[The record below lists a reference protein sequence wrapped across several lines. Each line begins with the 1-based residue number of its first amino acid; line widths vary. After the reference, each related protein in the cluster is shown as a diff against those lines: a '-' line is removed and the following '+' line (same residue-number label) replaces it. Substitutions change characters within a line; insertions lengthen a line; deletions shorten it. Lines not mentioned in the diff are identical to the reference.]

1 MSEGEEVMAASN
13 QVGPDRASRA
23 PEGKIDRRRAVTEA
37 GFECWGV
44 YSRECATRRTLARIA
59 DKWTILIVGR
69 LTQQP
74 CRFGELRRSIEGISS
89 KVLTE
94 HLRELE
100 ADGLVTR
107 TVEPT
112 SPPSVT
118 YALTDLGHSLGALAL
133 DVKAW
138 AEEHAEQ
145 LHPRS

>member
-1 MSEGEEVMAASN
+1 MSEVE
-13 QVGPDRASRA
+13 
-23 PEGKIDRRRAVTEA
+23 KTTDRRRVVTEA

-44 YSRECATRRTLARIA
+44 YSRDCVTRRTLTRIA

-69 LTQQP
+69 LTQKP
-74 CRFGELRRSIEGISS
+74 CRFGALRRSIEGISS
-89 KVLTE
+89 KVLTD

-118 YALTDLGHSLGALAL
+118 YALTDLGRSLGRLAL
-133 DVKAW
+133 TVKAW
-138 AEEHAEQ
+138 AEDHAEAIA
-145 LHPRS
+145 RSSRRPDDPAP

>member
-1 MSEGEEVMAASN
+1 MGDE
-13 QVGPDRASRA
+13 QDR
-23 PEGKIDRRRAVTEA
+23 IDGRRAVTEP

-44 YSRECATRRTLARIA
+44 YSRDCATRRTLSRIA
-59 DKWTILIVGR
+59 DKWTILIVSR
-69 LTQQP
+69 LTQRA

-100 ADGLVTR
+100 EDGLITR

-118 YALTDLGHSLGALAL
+118 YELTELGHSLGAIAMS
-133 DVKAW
+133 VKTW
-138 AEEHAEQ
+138 AEDHADAIRG
-145 LHPRS
+145 HVV

>member
-1 MSEGEEVMAASN
+1 MDGG
-13 QVGPDRASRA
+13 QDRTD
-23 PEGKIDRRRAVTEA
+23 GRRAVTEP

-44 YSRECATRRTLARIA
+44 YSRDCATRRTLARIA

-69 LTQQP
+69 LTQRA

-89 KVLTE
+89 KVLTD

-118 YALTDLGHSLGALAL
+118 YALTELGHSLGAIAL
-133 DVKAW
+133 SVRIW
-138 AEEHAEQ
+138 AEEHADAI
-145 LHPRS
+145 RGRAG

>member
-1 MSEGEEVMAASN
+1 MDDQANDVRAAGE
-13 QVGPDRASRA
+13 RT
-23 PEGKIDRRRAVTEA
+23 DRRRATVDP

-44 YSRECATRRTLARIA
+44 YSRECRTRRTLTRIA

-69 LTQQP
+69 LTQRP

-89 KVLTE
+89 KVLTG

-107 TVEPT
+107 SVEPT

-118 YALTDLGHSLGALAL
+118 YALTDLGRSLGAVAL
-133 DVKAW
+133 SMKDW
-138 AEEHAEQ
+138 AEEHAEAMKG
-145 LHPRS
+145 RAN

>member
-1 MSEGEEVMAASN
+1 MSADFAEA
-13 QVGPDRASRA
+13 DRPA
-23 PEGKIDRRRAVTEA
+23 DRRRAVAEA

-44 YSRECATRRTLARIA
+44 YSRDCATRRTLARIA

-69 LTQQP
+69 LTQRP
-74 CRFGELRRSIEGISS
+74 CRFGALRRSIEGVSS

-100 ADGLVTR
+100 ADGLLTR

-118 YALTDLGHSLGALAL
+118 YALTPLGESLGRLAL

-138 AEEHAEQ
+138 AEEHADAIER
-145 LHPRS
+145 RSG

>member
-1 MSEGEEVMAASN
+1 MSAEADLKENEGVTGTADEPV
-13 QVGPDRASRA
+13 
-23 PEGKIDRRRAVTEA
+23 DRRRAVTEP

-69 LTQQP
+69 LTQRP

-118 YALTDLGHSLGALAL
+118 YALTDLGANLGDLAIG
-133 DVKAW
+133 VKAW
-138 AEEHAEQ
+138 AEEHADAI
-145 LHPRS
+145 HRRSE